1 VQGLSDDLTVQNT
14 TSDNTKIVYIEES
27 ENRLVDFILYVIVH
41 SAVLG
46 LLLGIPYLLFYLL
59 Y

>member
-1 VQGLSDDLTVQNT
+1 VQGLSDDITVQNT
-14 TSDNTKIVYIEES
+14 TSDNTKIVYREES